1 MTDTL
6 TNAYHVLMH
15 ENSTLRSKVAK
26 QRNEIGRLTQLNE
39 KLMAEKAKLL
49 ADLKWMRGQDDE

>member
-1 MTDTL
+1 MTNTL

-15 ENSTLRSKVAK
+15 ENSMLRSKVAK
-26 QRNEIGRLTQLNE
+26 QRSEIGRLTQLNE

-49 ADLKWMRGQDDE
+49 ADLKWMRGEK